1 MRAIHT
7 CSATMRCTDCGHT
20 IHLPER
26 PVADLSLFLKECR
39 VMTDTCTKVARTC
52 PYAAQQPEV
61 PEVQGPP
68 APTESMLQKAKKA
81 MGLS

>member
-52 PYAAQQPEV
+52 PYAAQQP
-61 PEVQGPP
+61 
-68 APTESMLQKAKKA
+68 TESMLQKAKKA
-81 MGLS
+81 IGLS